1 MPERVMNKINK
12 IAILGAGMWGRT
24 LAVLLAKNDL
34 EIHLWDIRS
43 DLENELSEF
52 YKKMQ
57 SNGHPMSSTPI
68 FDKEIRSTCEKADL
82 LFCVLPAESVRDVFW
97 SIRRMLS
104 YSCLVVI
111 ASKGIEEIEIGFS
124 LMSDIVQDSFGES
137 IQIGVL
143 SGPNLSLEIQARHPA
158 VSLIASEDEDLI
170 KTVMEL
176 LSSKIFRVYGSH
188 DVVGVQIGGAVK
200 NIIALAAGMVDE
212 LGFEYNTKA
221 ALLTRGLAEIARLG
235 TKLGGNKDTFAGI
248 SGLGDLICTASSPT
262 SRNYRAGRL
271 FGQGKKRE
279 AIIAEIGQ
287 VIEGISTSK
296 SVYNLVM
303 SLGIEMP
310 ICKGVYYVVWESKNP
325 LQEISELMTRDLK
338 YE

>member
-1 MPERVMNKINK
+1 MNKNNK

-24 LAVLLAKNDL
+24 LAVLLAKNDVK
-34 EIHLWDIRS
+34 IHLWDIRS
-43 DLENELSEF
+43 DLDNELADF
-52 YKKMQ
+52 YKRMQ

-68 FDKEIRSTCEKADL
+68 FDQNIKDACENADL
-82 LFCVLPAESVRDVFW
+82 IFCVLPAESVRDVFKNAKKV
-97 SIRRMLS
+97 IPDN
-104 YSCLVVI
+104 CPVVI
-111 ASKGIEEIEIGFS
+111 ATKGIEERESGFS
-124 LMSDIVQDSFGES
+124 MMSDIVRDSLGETT
-137 IQIGVL
+137 QVGVL

-158 VSLIASEDEDLI
+158 VSLIASENETLI

-188 DVVGVQIGGAVK
+188 DIIGVQIGGAVK

-212 LGFEYNTKA
+212 LGFEFNTKA

-235 TKLGGNKDTFAGI
+235 EKLGGNKDTFAGI

-271 FGQGKKRE
+271 FGVGKKRDV
-279 AIIAEIGQ
+279 IIEEIGQ
-287 VIEGISTSK
+287 VIEGISTSR

-310 ICKGVYYVVWESKNP
+310 ICKGVYYVVWEDKNP

-338 YE
+338 FE